1 MYINQV
7 HIFLCENGQRSFSL
21 GKLANSKPRGSLT
34 PHLETCR
41 AIIVR
46 IIRERNLIIIHVDLK
61 NDSRRHTTAQLH
73 LLAAALSWKE
83 SFQMCTLPL
92 VCCHLEFYSTYIPYP
107 THTIRARLRAKQYIY
122 IQVIGKMP
130 LFCCSSVGGS
140 CRPSA
145 WITYSRWCHES
156 SPAVCASASAGSVRR
171 RPGRSSALQLS
182 SAVQSVRNILSK

>member
-1 MYINQV
+1 MKTGSV
-7 HIFLCENGQRSFSL
+7 LFSL

-73 LLAAALSWKE
+73 LLAAMRSHEKNHFKCVPYLSSAVTWN
-83 SFQMCTLPL
+83 FIA
-92 VCCHLEFYSTYIPYP
+92 HLPYP

-122 IQVIGKMP
+122 I
-130 LFCCSSVGGS
+130 
-140 CRPSA
+140 
-145 WITYSRWCHES
+145 
-156 SPAVCASASAGSVRR
+156 
-171 RPGRSSALQLS
+171 
-182 SAVQSVRNILSK
+182 